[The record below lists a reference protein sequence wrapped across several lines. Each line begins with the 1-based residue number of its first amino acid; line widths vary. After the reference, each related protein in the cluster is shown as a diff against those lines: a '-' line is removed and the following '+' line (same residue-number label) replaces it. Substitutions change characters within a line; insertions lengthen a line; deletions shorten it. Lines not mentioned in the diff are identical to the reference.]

1 VLGGLYKLIA
11 PNLTEKPRRLSARRR
26 RPRARVWGAA
36 RGWHGSVVAESHPAR
51 RPCYTVFTYSTGGLN
66 LALTS
71 VSWVS
76 FRGQVDSWSR
86 WSQAPPQPRKS
97 VPGSMEVAVMGV
109 AVSVIDA

>member
-1 VLGGLYKLIA
+1 VLGGLYELIA
-11 PNLTEKPRRLSARRR
+11 PHLTEKPRRLFARRR
-26 RPRARVWGAA
+26 RPRARVWGRRAD
-36 RGWHGSVVAESHPAR
+36 GTDLWWPSHIRPAGL
-51 RPCYTVFTYSTGGLN
+51 YTVFTYSTGGLN

-76 FRGQVDSWSR
+76 FRGQVDSWLR

-97 VPGSMEVAVMGV
+97 VPGSVEVAVMGV